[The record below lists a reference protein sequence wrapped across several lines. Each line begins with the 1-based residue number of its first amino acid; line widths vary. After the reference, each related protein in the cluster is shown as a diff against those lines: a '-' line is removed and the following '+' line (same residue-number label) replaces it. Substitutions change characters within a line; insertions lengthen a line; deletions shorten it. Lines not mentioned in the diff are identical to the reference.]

1 MNRRI
6 PALLISGLVL
16 LSSVWVS
23 AHEVPYAH
31 PSADVEEMILAQP
44 LPKIAFNPQATEGVI
59 YQALEKY
66 HPLSFIENI
75 REFKVGGLRL
85 NGDNFSQTRK
95 LFYGRVELITTAT
108 GATRPIAGLPE
119 GLMAHDFGWSPDG
132 RWLCFLND
140 TPKEVELYRVD
151 VKAKVPAAV
160 KINTRPVNSIFGDAY
175 AFVGNDAVLYKSVPK
190 DLGEFPRQEFPK
202 GPIVQS
208 SKNASTEFRTYQDLI
223 KSPYDEAVFEYLC
236 TAELSLF
243 DDNGTRTV
251 GKKAVISSFKVS
263 PDGNYIILSTLHK
276 PYSYTKTY
284 ANFYKRIVLTDME
297 GKVLRPLKKQGN
309 PPKGAPVQGMWQWR
323 ADKPA
328 SLVYKVKVVKDKK
341 ASYALFQADPPFAIK
356 DNRRLVTSDSD
367 IVDVLWY
374 DDVTALL
381 IERSDSEKKRWI
393 KTFNPSDSTAAP
405 VTVHTED
412 LYDWGTNVKVFAG
425 SICKQPGTDKALVDP
440 KDRTILLSGN
450 KRMDGHGLLYSY
462 IDRIS
467 LKDGRTETVWTSGP
481 IYKISPVSVL
491 SQSRKGLRFIATK
504 ESAIDVPNYVEFN
517 VDRKGR
523 VKERQISAF
532 ENTLPHSDE
541 IRMEYLT
548 YRRADGVS
556 CAARVYLPAGYDKNR
571 DGKLPVFMW
580 TYPREHFTRTSAEI
594 NFRAS
599 HNTFAMPDQGNQI
612 FWCLKGYAVV
622 LDWTMAILADDRNG
636 DYNANFVRE
645 LTLSAEA
652 IVDALDR
659 SGIGDRNRMAVGG
672 LSYGSFMTANLL
684 AHTNLYKAG
693 FANSGA
699 FNRTL
704 TPYGF
709 QYYKKD
715 YWESEQ
721 IYHDMSPYNY
731 ADKIKTPILI
741 THGQMD
747 ENTGT
752 HPIQSERLYQAIA
765 GHGGDATY
773 LQLPYEGHVM
783 AFKENVLHYF
793 SVVEKMLDK
802 YVKNAKVED

>member
-1 MNRRI
+1 MNKTRTI
-6 PALLISGLVL
+6 IALSAVL
-16 LSSVWVS
+16 LALVPGFAT
-23 AHEVPYAH
+23 AHEVAYAK
-31 PSADVEEMILAQP
+31 PSPEVEEMILAQP
-44 LPKIAFNPQATEGVI
+44 LPKIAFNPQMTEGVI

-66 HPLSFIENI
+66 QPLSYIENI

-95 LFYGRVELITTAT
+95 SFYGRVELITSAT
-108 GATRPIAGLPE
+108 GATRTIAGLPD

-151 VKAKVPAAV
+151 VTARAPVAV
-160 KINTRPVNSIFGDAY
+160 KINSRPVNSIFGDAY
-175 AFVGNDAVLYKSVPK
+175 AFVGNDAVLYKSVPQ
-190 DLGEFPRQEFPK
+190 DLGEFPTQELPK

-243 DDNGTRTV
+243 DGNTTRTV
-251 GKKAVISSFKVS
+251 GKKGVISSFKVS

-284 ANFYKRIVLTDME
+284 ANFFKRIVLTDMQ

-309 PPKGAPVQGMWQWR
+309 PPKGAPVHGMWEWR

-328 SLVYKVKVVKDKK
+328 SLVFKVKTVKGKK
-341 ASYALFQADPPFAIK
+341 ASYTLFQADAPFAIK
-356 DNRRLVTSDSD
+356 ENRKLVTADAD

-374 DDVTALL
+374 DDNTALY
-381 IERSDSEKKRWI
+381 IERSDSEKKRRI

-405 VTVHTED
+405 VTILTED
-412 LYDWGTNVKVFAG
+412 LHDWGTNVKVFAG
-425 SICKQPGTDKALVDP
+425 TLCKQHGTDKVLVDP
-440 KDRTILLSGN
+440 KDRTVLLSGN
-450 KRMDGHGLLYSY
+450 KRMDEHGLLYSY

-467 LKDGRTETVWTSGP
+467 LKDGKSETIWASVP
-481 IYKISPVSVL
+481 VYKVSQVSVI
-491 SQSRKGLRFIATK
+491 SHSRKGLRFIATK
-504 ESAIDVPNYVEFN
+504 ESPTDVPNYVEFN

-523 VKERQISAF
+523 VKERPISAF
-532 ENTLPHSDE
+532 ENPLPHSDE

-548 YRRADGVS
+548 YQRADGIS
-556 CAARVYLPAGYDKNR
+556 CAARVYLPAGYDKTR

-580 TYPREHFTRTSAEI
+580 TYPREHYTRHSAEV

-599 HNTFAMPDQGNQI
+599 HNTFAMPDQFNQI

-622 LDWTMAILADDRNG
+622 LDWTMAIVADDPDG

-645 LTLSAEA
+645 LKMSAEA

-659 SGIGDRNRMAVGG
+659 SGVGDRNRMAVGG

-684 AHTNLYKAG
+684 AHTDLYKVG

-721 IYHDMSPYNY
+721 VYHDMSPYNY

-783 AFKENVLHYF
+783 AFRENVLHYF

-802 YVKNAKVED
+802 YLK